1 MWRKEQNTMALNERE
16 MFDRLETALKVYYQT
31 NEIPPGGQIQLDLF
45 FNWMYN
51 QYGLVRKGV
60 ENGKANDL

>member
-1 MWRKEQNTMALNERE
+1 MALNERE

-60 ENGKANDL
+60 EDGKANDL

>member
-1 MWRKEQNTMALNERE
+1 MALNERE

-31 NEIPPGGQIQLDLF
+31 NNIEPGGQIQLDLF